1 MSCQDRSALRVSLLS
16 VLFWA
21 VLCPLLQLAGVFLV
35 VFVICES
42 VNRLVL
48 CVFEVYES
56 VNSGC
61 VCVWVCVVCES
72 VNRCFLLCL

>member
-1 MSCQDRSALRVSLLS
+1 MSCQDCSALRVSLLS

-48 CVFEVYES
+48 CVFVVYES

-61 VCVWVCVVCES
+61 VCVGVCS
-72 VNRCFLLCL
+72 L